1 VDPVREIRTNNRLAV
16 AAVVLGVLASGF
28 GMTPLL
34 AWPCFAAA
42 CVAMAIGVTVRD
54 RARALVG
61 REGHVLGSWG
71 VVLGLVGLGMSAIG
85 LLSG

>member
-1 VDPVREIRTNNRLAV
+1 VDAVSQIRTNNRLAV
-16 AAVVLGVLASGF
+16 SAVVLGVAASGF

-34 AWPCFAAA
+34 AWPCLVAA
-42 CVAMAIGVTVRD
+42 CAAMAIGVVVRD
-54 RARALVG
+54 RARVLVG